1 MNPATTVTGEPVDQ
15 FMRRHLAGDF
25 LLWSPN
31 IQADAFL
38 NWDRIWATRR
48 IAAGAPRPL
57 PVAARPLDITF
68 DSGGRTYTLEELMR
82 WEFISGLLLVKD
94 GQVRLER
101 YAMDLTPECCWQAS
115 SMTKSLAS
123 MLVGAALHDGAI
135 RSTEQEITDW
145 LPEFKGTAY
154 APVKL
159 VDLLRMASGVRWT
172 ENTDDLRCDVADYI
186 RAIAARKPGH
196 ILDHLKKLP
205 RANPV
210 GTQFYYNTGDTFLLG
225 HILKRATGMT
235 VADYCARKIWQ
246 PMGCEH
252 DGYFLL
258 DADDGMEVMGSCN
271 GATLRDYA
279 RWGLLML
286 ADGVAANGERIL
298 PEGWVAESTHA
309 SAPNFA
315 YDFYGARGVPGK
327 AGEIFSGYGYL
338 WWTYAGGDYQARG
351 SYGQWVY
358 VSPAHNAVAVLLGAV
373 PRHVY
378 MTPEERAI
386 HQDSSH
392 SGSRLRLD
400 FIRAAMRAMAR

>member
-1 MNPATTVTGEPVDQ
+1 MNPATTVSGEPVDR
-15 FMRRHLAGDF
+15 FLRRHLAGDF

-48 IAAGAPRPL
+48 IAAATPRPL
-57 PVAARPLDITF
+57 PVADAPLDISF
-68 DSGGRTYTLEELMR
+68 ESRGKTYTTAELMR

-94 GQVRLER
+94 GCIRLER
-101 YAMDLTPECCWQAS
+101 YAMDLAPERCWQAS

-135 RSTEQEITDW
+135 DSVQQKITDW
-145 LPEFKGTAY
+145 LPEFRGTAY
-154 APVKL
+154 ESVTL
-159 VDLLRMASGVRWT
+159 LDLLRMASGVRWT
-172 ENTDDLRCDVADYI
+172 ENTDDLHCDVADYI
-186 RAIAARKPGH
+186 RAIAARQPGY
-196 ILDHLKKLP
+196 ILNYLKGLP

-210 GTQFYYNTGDTFLLG
+210 GTQFYYNTGDTYLLG
-225 HILKRATGMT
+225 HILTRATGMR
-235 VADYCARKIWQ
+235 VADYCAQKIWQ

-258 DADDGMEVMGSCN
+258 DADDGMEVMGSCS

-298 PEGWVAESTHA
+298 PQGWVAESTAA

-315 YDFYGARGVPGK
+315 YDFYGARGVPGH
-327 AGEIFSGYGYL
+327 AGRIFSGYGYL
-338 WWTYAGGDYQARG
+338 WWVYANGDYQARG

-378 MTPEERAI
+378 MRPQELAI
-386 HQDSSH
+386 HRDSSH
-392 SGSRLRLD
+392 SGSVMRLD
-400 FIRAAMRAMAR
+400 FIRAAMEALT